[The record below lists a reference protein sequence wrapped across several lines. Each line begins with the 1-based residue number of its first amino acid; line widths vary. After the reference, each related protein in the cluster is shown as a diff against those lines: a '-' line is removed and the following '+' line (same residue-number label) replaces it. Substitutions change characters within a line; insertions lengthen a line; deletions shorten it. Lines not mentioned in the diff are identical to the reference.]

1 MADCKAFLDAFKDNP
16 VDLGLELTER
26 ELLVADET
34 TAQMFAELR
43 KLGVLISIDDFG
55 TGHSSLTYL
64 QQFQVD
70 ALKIDRSFVEMIGT
84 DALSSHIVENVIDLA
99 KRLELI
105 LIAEGVEK
113 QSQADYLRARHVD
126 RC

>member
-1 MADCKAFLDAFKDNP
+1 
-16 VDLGLELTER
+16 
-26 ELLVADET
+26 
-34 TAQMFAELR
+34 MFAELR

-70 ALKIDRSFVEMIGT
+70 AIKIDRSFVEMIGT

-113 QSQADYLRARHVD
+113 QPQADYLRARHVD
-126 RC
+126 YLQGYLYGRPMPMAQFRKSLFG